1 MKIIFS
7 IIVLTL
13 MTVQTVDKD
22 LKLILKDGHFSKLPK
37 TAKVVG
43 HGILVDEKMRF
54 GYLVFESSSD
64 EITKWIKKSNL
75 VLTSKKEIFGD
86 NIIVWPNNRPTW
98 FVDSSERF
106 ITVDIYYSRRESDRF
121 TSLCW
126 VDMDR
131 KVIHIEYQ
139 IGL

>member
-1 MKIIFS
+1 
-7 IIVLTL
+7 

-37 TAKVVG
+37 TVKVVG
-43 HGILVDEKMRF
+43 HEILVDEKIRF

-64 EITKWIKKSNL
+64 EIAKWIKKSNL
-75 VLTSKKEIFGD
+75 VLTSKKEIFDD

-98 FVDSSERF
+98 FMNSSERF
-106 ITVDIYYSRRESDRF
+106 ITVDIYYSKRASDRF

-131 KVIHIEYQ
+131 KVVHIEYQ